1 MTKAVHRPRQPR
13 TGKYSMRYSPSIND
27 SPCCLAF
34 LAFILL
40 LAVAACSTGQP
51 EMNKAGGEFD
61 AVKTAAPSVSKV
73 DKLQG
78 RWRSRSDTCATIEI
92 KGNIFLSLYNE
103 EIVSNGVL
111 TFVNNCQERFHDPQG
126 EFFIVSNEADAL
138 CYHLTVVGDT
148 FL

>member
-1 MTKAVHRPRQPR
+1 
-13 TGKYSMRYSPSIND
+13 MRYSPSIND
-27 SPCCLAF
+27 SPCCRAF

-126 EFFIVSNEADAL
+126 QFFIVSNEADAL

-148 FL
+148 FLEYVYIPRGTTLSYERIE